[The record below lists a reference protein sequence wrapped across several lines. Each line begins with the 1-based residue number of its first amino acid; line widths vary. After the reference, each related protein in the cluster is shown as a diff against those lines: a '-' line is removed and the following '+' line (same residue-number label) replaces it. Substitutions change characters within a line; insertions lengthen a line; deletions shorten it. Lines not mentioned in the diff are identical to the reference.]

1 MSYAFLLD
9 ASACSGCKACQAAC
23 KDKNQLPLG
32 VLWRRVYE
40 VSGGEWKQA
49 GQSWSNTVFAYNLSL
64 SCNHCEHPKCAGV
77 CPVDA
82 YTVRADGLV
91 LLDSSKCI
99 GCGYCAWA
107 CPYGAPQYDEAAG
120 TMTKC
125 NFCYDNL
132 DLGLPPACVSACPL
146 RALDYMEVSDQQ
158 STISGQRLEA
168 REYLGDK
175 LVLWDLPAGEHPY
188 PMPDRS
194 RTEPHLVIKPHAAMK
209 RTEEKFVANREEV
222 YPQQTSGWE
231 EAPLV
236 VFTLLIQMAVGG
248 FWAMLWLFHG
258 VPQYVPMLGIG
269 LCLGA
274 GMLASFAHLG
284 RKRNAWRVLNHLRKS
299 WLSREIL
306 FTILFGTGWLVIL
319 VSMILHTN
327 IFILNWLSAWI
338 GLVLIYGMSRVY
350 LLPAVPVW
358 NSWRTQARFFI
369 SAALLGILGVLPML
383 TQMNMPVLEW
393 RLAGGIVIFL
403 LIAQGVIAAVW
414 PLSIKWGGIQLG
426 LIAAGLIGCVML
438 FFMPGWFGTA
448 FSLFVFLIILA
459 EEVLGRWCFY
469 QVRT

>member
-1 MSYAFLLD
+1 MSYVFLLD

-49 GQSWSNTVFAYNLSL
+49 GPAWNNTVFAYNLSL
-64 SCNHCEHPKCAGV
+64 SCNHCVHPKCAGV

-91 LLDSSKCI
+91 LLDSSKCV
-99 GCGYCAWA
+99 GCGYCVWA

-120 TMTKC
+120 AMTKC

-146 RALDYMEVSDQQ
+146 RLLDYAVVQGE
-158 STISGQRLEA
+158 GEKGY
-168 REYLGDK
+168 EGDGMA
-175 LVLWDLPAGEHPY
+175 LWEIPATEHPY
-188 PMPDRS
+188 PMSDRS
-194 RTEPHLVIKPHAAMK
+194 RTGPRLVIKPHAAMK
-209 RTEEKFVANREEV
+209 LTQEKFLANREEV
-222 YPQQTSGWE
+222 HPQQTSGWE

-236 VFTLLIQMAVGG
+236 AFTLLVQMAVGG
-248 FWAMLWLFHG
+248 FWAMLWLFHDA
-258 VPQYVPMLGIG
+258 PQLLSMLWIG

-284 RKRNAWRVLNHLRKS
+284 TKRNAWRVLNHLRKS
-299 WLSREIL
+299 WLSKEIL
-306 FTILFGTGWLVIL
+306 LTILFGAGWLVTL
-319 VSMILHTN
+319 TSMILHTN
-327 IFILNWLSAWI
+327 LFILNWLSAWI

-350 LLPAVPVW
+350 RLPAVPVW

-369 SAALLGILGVLPML
+369 SAALLGILGVLPIS
-383 TQMNMPVLEW
+383 TWTHVPVLEW
-393 RLAGGIVIFL
+393 TLAGCIVIL
-403 LIAQGVIAAVW
+403 LLGAQAAITIIR
-414 PLSIKWGGIQLG
+414 PLSFKWGRIQLG
-426 LIAAGLIGCVML
+426 LILAGMIGCAIL
-438 FFMPGWFGTA
+438 FFMPGWFGAATGLA
-448 FSLFVFLIILA
+448 VFLIILI

-469 QVRT
+469 QARTWPEA

>member
-23 KDKNQLPLG
+23 KDKNHLPLG

-40 VSGGEWKQA
+40 VSGGEWKQSGLA
-49 GQSWSNTVFAYNLSL
+49 WRNTVFAYTLSL

-82 YTVRADGLV
+82 YAVRADGLV
-91 LLDSSKCI
+91 LLDSSKCV

-107 CPYGAPQYDEAAG
+107 CPYDAPQYDEAAG

-132 DLGLPPACVSACPL
+132 DMGLPPVCVSACPL
-146 RALDYMEVSDQQ
+146 RVLDYAVVPGEGEKS
-158 STISGQRLEA
+158 SI
-168 REYLGDK
+168 GDG
-175 LVLWDLPAGEHPY
+175 LALWEIPATEHPF
-188 PMPDRS
+188 PMPDQS
-194 RTEPHLVIKPHAAMK
+194 RTGPHLVIKPHAAMK

-222 YPQQTSGWE
+222 YPQQTSAWD

-248 FWAMLWLFHG
+248 FLAMLWLFHG
-258 VPQYVPMLGIG
+258 VPHYVPMLGIG
-269 LCLGA
+269 LCLGV
-274 GMLASFAHLG
+274 GMMASFAHLG

-306 FTILFGTGWLVIL
+306 FTILFGAGWLMTL
-319 VSMILHTN
+319 ASMILHTN

-338 GLVLIYGMSRVY
+338 GLVLIHGMSRVY
-350 LLPAVPVW
+350 RLPAVPVW

-383 TQMNMPVLEW
+383 TRINIPVLEW
-393 RLAGGIVIFL
+393 MAAGCIVILL
-403 LIAQGVIAAVW
+403 LITQAVITTKW
-414 PLSIKWGGIQLG
+414 PLSIKWGRIQLG
-426 LIAAGLIGCVML
+426 LIVAGMIGYMVLFFVPGSLGATAGLI
-438 FFMPGWFGTA
+438 
-448 FSLFVFLIILA
+448 VFLIILA
-459 EEVLGRWCFY
+459 EEGLGRWCFY
-469 QVRT
+469 QART